1 MRVLNDWLL
10 TAERAAV
17 HLPTATAVVADL
29 HLGYAEARRRA
40 GEAVP
45 EEQLD
50 EQLAG
55 LAQMMRSHGLR
66 HLVIAGDLFEDG
78 RCQQA
83 LGGFRNWLAR
93 MGMELKAVIPGNH
106 DAMVE
111 ASFEVGLALHAEG
124 IRLGDWHVVHG
135 DGLIPAGPTVQGHE
149 HPWLRWSP
157 SSRAIRPRVF
167 NRRNATGAIDGPC
180 YLVSRERLI
189 LPAFSRDAAG
199 VNVLPVS
206 RWRSLRCY
214 AIAADEVLDLGE
226 VGTLRSRLAA
236 AGRRPSPRG
245 EGRGPATRASQ

>member
-10 TAERAAV
+10 TAERVAV

-45 EEQLD
+45 EDQLD

-55 LAQMMRSHGLR
+55 LARMMRSHGLR
-66 HLVIAGDLFEDG
+66 QLVIAGDLLEDG
-78 RCQQA
+78 HCYQA
-83 LGGFRNWLAR
+83 LKEFRKWLDQTGIKLR
-93 MGMELKAVIPGNH
+93 AVIPGNH
-106 DAMVE
+106 DAEVE
-111 ASFEVGLALHAEG
+111 ASAESGLAVHPDG
-124 IRLGDWHVVHG
+124 IRLGGWQVVHG
-135 DGLIPAGPTVQGHE
+135 DGLILASPSVQGHE

-157 SSRAIRPRVF
+157 PNRAIRPRVF
-167 NRRNATGAIDGPC
+167 ASRNAFRAIDGPC

-199 VNVLPVS
+199 VNVLSVA
-206 RWRSLRCY
+206 RWRSFRCY
-214 AIAADEVLDLGE
+214 AIAADGVLDLGE
-226 VGTLRSRLAA
+226 VSTLRSRLAA
-236 AGRRPSPRG
+236 AGRRPSPGG

>member
-10 TAERAAV
+10 TAERVAV
-17 HLPTATAVVADL
+17 HRPTATAVVADL
-29 HLGYAEARRRA
+29 HLGYTEARRRA

-50 EQLAG
+50 EQLSR
-55 LAQMMRSHGLR
+55 LVRMMRSHGLR
-66 HLVIAGDLFEDG
+66 QLVIAGDLFEDG
-78 RCQQA
+78 CCQQA
-83 LGGFRNWLAR
+83 LKDFRNWLDR
-93 MGMELKAVIPGNH
+93 MGIELRAVIPGNH

-111 ASFEVGLALHAEG
+111 SLFEAGLAVHAEG
-124 IRLGDWHVVHG
+124 IRLGGWQVIHG
-135 DGLIPAGPTVQGHE
+135 DGLTPGGPVVQGHE

-157 SSRAIRPRVF
+157 PSRAIRPRVF
-167 NRRNATGAIDGPC
+167 NRQNASSAIDGPC
-180 YLVSRERLI
+180 YLVSGERLI

-199 VNVLPVS
+199 VNVLSVA
-206 RWRSLRCY
+206 RWRSFRCY

-226 VGTLRSRLAA
+226 VGTLRARLAA